1 MNIVKI
7 LWQCFKMWYSSFF
20 NEWNTSMLK
29 GIGTFYLLVTY
40 FIFSK
45 KGSKN
50 KVPIGKHRLNTGQFT
65 LLSFIRRPVQV
76 ILPKNLR
83 FNHDDSVRMKS
94 CFLTGKL
101 TLNGWKFLQWMKWL
115 VTGTGFLDREEIMR
129 KSGGLLYVLQ
139 DGCRLSRYH
148 YIL

>member
-1 MNIVKI
+1 
-7 LWQCFKMWYSSFF
+7 
-20 NEWNTSMLK
+20 
-29 GIGTFYLLVTY
+29 
-40 FIFSK
+40 
-45 KGSKN
+45 
-50 KVPIGKHRLNTGQFT
+50 
-65 LLSFIRRPVQV
+65 
-76 ILPKNLR
+76 
-83 FNHDDSVRMKS
+83 MKS

-148 YIL
+148 YILQHRMMSPRSNVFILNGNKSRNDWKPLLQGGKNKLICYWIPIHQDVSYTCFKYISLFVYFQRLLFLNDCECSMQYCTLYNSFVL